1 MIVVMITSLKHKIL
15 AKLIEEE
22 YGHVLYARLKI
33 YEKQAN
39 NKYKLLYN
47 KPSKSFLIQFLTAAA
62 QRWSGVATS
71 GNPFNVQTQPPITT
85 NVVFDINTTLR
96 PASWL
101 DFLGATAGQ
110 DKVGIVV
117 GTSTSP
123 VSANQT
129 ALVSP
134 IANGTNLGQLQYGAC
149 TISAPQQSGNQVL
162 IAIRRDFT
170 NASGQPININEVGI
184 YAGVTDNNFVPIY
197 IKAILRDVLSTAVSV
212 GVNATQTIEY
222 DIITQA

>member
-1 MIVVMITSLKHKIL
+1 MITSLKHKIL

-47 KPSKSFLIQFLTAAA
+47 KPSKSFLIQFLTAEA
-62 QRWSGVATS
+62 QRWSGVASS
-71 GNPFNVQTQPPITT
+71 GTPFNVQTSSNLSTA
-85 NVVFDINTTLR
+85 VVFDINAALYG
-96 PASWL
+96 ASWL
-101 DFLGATAGQ
+101 DILGASAGQ

-117 GTSTSP
+117 GTSTSA

-134 IANGTNLGQLQYGAC
+134 IANGTGLGQLQYGSC

-162 IAIRRDFT
+162 VAVRRDFT

-184 YAGVTDNNFVPIY
+184 YAGVVDNNFIPRY
-197 IKAILRDVLSTAVSV
+197 IKAILRDVLSTAISV